1 VRFLLPT
8 TVLIAALAT
17 SALARPAA
25 ADEPLAPS
33 VASFDD
39 AEPIGKP
46 VAKPVA
52 KPTAKPLSPLGSVV
66 GADWVAVTLAADD
79 PHVALYAKEPRK
91 VALGDAVVDG
101 WTFVCFAPCGD
112 LVDPHRAYR
121 VMGESILPSVEFN
134 VAPGSVSIAVDVHTR
149 RPRSPTVTTTLAA
162 AGTVSGVGGILLLLV
177 DLVEHGAAS
186 ALGASSVKAKH
197 QLEGSADTFGDAGA
211 GMLVGGILLGGA
223 ALVYIATAGKTV
235 LAPSGTTTRS
245 AQAGSGDGVHL
256 IPFGFTF

>member
-1 VRFLLPT
+1 VRFLPTT
-8 TVLIAALAT
+8 TVLIAALAI

-25 ADEPLAPS
+25 ADEPPAPS

-39 AEPIGKP
+39 AQPIGKP
-46 VAKPVA
+46 VV
-52 KPTAKPLSPLGSVV
+52 KPTAKPPSSPPSPVV

-91 VALGDAVVDG
+91 VAVGDAVVDG

-121 VMGESILPSVEFN
+121 VMGESILPSLEFN

-149 RPRSPTVTTTLAA
+149 RPRSPTVTTTLAVS
-162 AGTVSGVGGILLLLV
+162 GTVSGVGGILLLLV

-186 ALGASSVKAKH
+186 ALGASAGKAKH

-211 GMLVGGILLGGA
+211 GMLVGGIVLGSA
-223 ALVYIATAGKTV
+223 ALVYIATAGKTE
-235 LAPSGTTTRS
+235 LAPSGTTTRN
-245 AQAGSGDGVHL
+245 AQAGSGGGVHL